1 MFKSRKGHRPS
12 SSRRH
17 SSCLLQ
23 MWCHFVHSDAQQKR
37 QMSRIW
43 DRSLGVWQCIPKPVS
58 PRSCFGQ
65 VSLKN
70 R

>member
-43 DRSLGVWQCIPKPVS
+43 DRSLGVPGAVS
-58 PRSCFGQ
+58 VTAPARQ